1 LRELAQEAA
10 APMKIRGGKGK
21 SPRDSDPD
29 ELVPQERDRSDRKS
43 AVRDLTWAEFDPMV
57 QALARKI
64 KRTFRPDAVVGVAH
78 GGVFV
83 GGAIA
88 GALGSDFYAVRIS
101 RRSRDQRVRKS
112 PRLFGKMP
120 KELKG
125 KRVLVVDDVAASGET
140 LKLACALALKVG
152 AKEVSTACLVAQENG
167 YQPGWTSILSD
178 TLVVFPWDYEPMV
191 EDGRFEVDPDK
202 AGA

>member
-1 LRELAQEAA
+1 MA
-10 APMKIRGGKGK
+10 MKTGGRKAK
-21 SPRDSDPD
+21 SRRDSGPPD
-29 ELVPQERDRSDRKS
+29 GLVPRGSDRSDRKS
-43 AVRDLTWAEFDPMV
+43 AVRDLTWVEFDRMV
-57 QALARKI
+57 QAMARKI
-64 KRTFRPDAVVGVAH
+64 QRTFHPDAVVGVAH

-88 GALGSDFYAVRIS
+88 AALGCDFYAVRIS
-101 RRSRDQRVRKS
+101 RRSRDKRVRKS

-120 KELKG
+120 RELKG

-152 AKEVSTACLVAQENG
+152 AKEVSTACLVTQENG
-167 YQPGWTSILSD
+167 YQPGWTAISSD
-178 TLVVFPWDYEPMV
+178 ALVVFPWDYEPMV

>member
-1 LRELAQEAA
+1 MA
-10 APMKIRGGKGK
+10 MKTGGRKAK
-21 SPRDSDPD
+21 SRRDSGPPD
-29 ELVPQERDRSDRKS
+29 GLVPRGSDRSDRKS
-43 AVRDLTWAEFDPMV
+43 AVRDLTWVEFDRMV
-57 QALARKI
+57 QAMARKI
-64 KRTFRPDAVVGVAH
+64 QRTFHPDAVVGVAH

-88 GALGSDFYAVRIS
+88 GALGCDFYAVRIT
-101 RRSRDQRVRKS
+101 RRSRDKRVRKS

-120 KELKG
+120 RELKG

-152 AKEVSTACLVAQENG
+152 AKEVSTACLVTQENG
-167 YQPGWTSILSD
+167 YQPGWTAISSD
-178 TLVVFPWDYEPMV
+178 ALVVFPWDYEPMV
-191 EDGRFEVDPDK
+191 EDARFGGDPDK